1 MTLYPFFKKGTQF
14 DFKLIEI
21 KIITNQ
27 KIIAMLMRLSK
38 TPVQSSL
45 SRMMDEFFNGNL
57 PTDWDNKLMATQ
69 PSVNV
74 VEKDDSFLLE
84 VAAPGL
90 EKGDFNIT
98 IEDDMLTISGH
109 RKEETEEKESN
120 YTKREFN
127 YSSFSRSFRLP
138 ETCNSEEIKANY
150 DKGVLNLTIPKKEEA
165 KKLAARTIEIS

>member
-1 MTLYPFFKKGTQF
+1 
-14 DFKLIEI
+14 
-21 KIITNQ
+21 
-27 KIIAMLMRLSK
+27 MLMKLSK

-45 SRMMDEFFNGNL
+45 SRMMDEFFNGGL
-57 PTDWDNKLMATQ
+57 PTDWNNSLMATQ

-74 VEKDDSFLLE
+74 VEKDDLFLVE

-98 IEDDMLTISGH
+98 VEDDMLTISGQK
-109 RKEETEEKESN
+109 KEEKKETEGN

-138 ETCNSEEIKANY
+138 EICNSSEISASY
-150 DKGVLNLTIPKKEEA
+150 DKGVLNLSIPKKEEA
-165 KKLAARTIEIS
+165 KKQAPRTIEIA

>member
-1 MTLYPFFKKGTQF
+1 
-14 DFKLIEI
+14 
-21 KIITNQ
+21 
-27 KIIAMLMRLSK
+27 MLMRLSK

-57 PTDWDNKLMATQ
+57 PNDWNNNLMATQ

-74 VEKDDSFLLE
+74 VEKEDSFLLE

-109 RKEETEEKESN
+109 RKEEKEEKESN

-127 YSSFSRSFRLP
+127 YSSFSRSFTLP
-138 ETCNSEEIKANY
+138 EICNSAEIKASY
-150 DKGVLNLTIPKKEEA
+150 DKGVLNLSIPKKEEE
-165 KKLAARTIEIS
+165 KKQAARTIEIS